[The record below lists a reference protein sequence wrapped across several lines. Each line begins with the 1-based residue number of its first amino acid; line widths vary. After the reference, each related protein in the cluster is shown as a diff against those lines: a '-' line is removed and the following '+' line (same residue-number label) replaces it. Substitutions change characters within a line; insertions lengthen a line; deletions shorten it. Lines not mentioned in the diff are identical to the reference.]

1 MGNTQSASDNVSSE
15 SLNKTDS
22 ILMVRDDLDSSG
34 TQNGKNKG
42 LLEFKLLGKDKK
54 FEENNIPIE
63 FNNDITEIEML
74 SPFNPT
80 IKSINIERIECVSN
94 AEDEGQND
102 SLVISDFAISQN
114 NDELISIKKE
124 LENEKAQNLKL
135 NAEKNVLIQVKANLN
150 EEIIHLKQLNDEL
163 KMRAKETENLNLN
176 VKDENEMLR
185 KECALLNSELTAFR
199 SKEADLERSKNE
211 ILQENQRNHHEL
223 KKEIESLRN
232 VNTKC
237 LFEISNKKIKSET
250 KSKFTQTDFQI
261 NCASKLI
268 QTDCV
273 VSGPRSSIA
282 PLEQELNSSQ
292 MQSQCNN
299 LTTSPILNERKSFSK
314 TRQTKSQNSCIL
326 AEQALIMEFKSDIKS
341 ENEKAKEIMKKD
353 LKKKPLKNQKIRN
366 LLDDI
371 SFATE
376 SPCSKHEKEI
386 NQNFSVSDIKPISI
400 SSFFNQTSTQ
410 KENKPRI
417 KRKNSEYSDLID
429 LTIDDD
435 NDFKPT
441 FSQNCNDTENKKVRC
456 ILKWNIRYSITFK
469 RLNKFCFFI
478 DCHLKHIQK

>member
-176 VKDENEMLR
+176 VK
-185 KECALLNSELTAFR
+185 LL
-199 SKEADLERSKNE
+199 
-211 ILQENQRNHHEL
+211 
-223 KKEIESLRN
+223 
-232 VNTKC
+232 
-237 LFEISNKKIKSET
+237 
-250 KSKFTQTDFQI
+250 
-261 NCASKLI
+261 
-268 QTDCV
+268 
-273 VSGPRSSIA
+273 
-282 PLEQELNSSQ
+282 
-292 MQSQCNN
+292 
-299 LTTSPILNERKSFSK
+299 
-314 TRQTKSQNSCIL
+314 
-326 AEQALIMEFKSDIKS
+326 
-341 ENEKAKEIMKKD
+341 
-353 LKKKPLKNQKIRN
+353 
-366 LLDDI
+366 
-371 SFATE
+371 
-376 SPCSKHEKEI
+376 
-386 NQNFSVSDIKPISI
+386 
-400 SSFFNQTSTQ
+400 
-410 KENKPRI
+410 
-417 KRKNSEYSDLID
+417 
-429 LTIDDD
+429 
-435 NDFKPT
+435 
-441 FSQNCNDTENKKVRC
+441 
-456 ILKWNIRYSITFK
+456 
-469 RLNKFCFFI
+469 
-478 DCHLKHIQK
+478 